1 MASSMLVTNSLALKY
16 KIGVDE
22 EDKAIFKTQTFKN
35 VSSAATDLNLVE
47 LSDAIAK
54 IVDYPISTILKEQTY
69 AISK

>member
-16 KIGVDE
+16 KIGVNE
-22 EDKAIFKTQTFKN
+22 ENKDVFKTQTLKN

-47 LSDAIAK
+47 LSEAIAK

-69 AISK
+69 AISR

>member
-22 EDKAIFKTQTFKN
+22 ENKDVFKTQTLKN

-47 LSDAIAK
+47 LSEAIAK

-69 AISK
+69 AISR